1 MARSDGP
8 DPPEGAIPV
17 LRVSGTP
24 WTDLRFVGFNNL
36 IWGLHMAGSLL
47 RRLSAG
53 AGATCVVAALCA
65 TSGPPAVAAPAASS
79 GGTAQHVIVLLKNQ
93 HPEAPAAAATIGRRA
108 QLTNADQ
115 APLVHKAQGWGSR
128 DFRQLHVTNAFAA
141 SIPSGDIATL
151 AADPAVAGIFPDRL
165 VQAPRHEQAQPAG
178 PTPARGPVGSQVCP
192 TDPAKPLLEPEALQ
206 VTHTAFN
213 DPSTPSAQ
221 QTATGK
227 GVTVAFLADG
237 LDINNP
243 DFIRAD
249 GSHVFTDY
257 QDFSGDGPNAP
268 TSAAEAFGDASAIA
282 AQGRQTYDLNDY
294 VSPAHPLPAGC
305 TIRVL
310 GMAPGASLV
319 GLKVFPAGGF
329 AFNSAILAA
338 LDWAVTHDHAD
349 VINESFGS
357 NQFPDTNDDPT
368 AVFNEQLVKA
378 GVTVVASTG
387 DAGLNN
393 TIGSPASSPGVI
405 ASAGT
410 TIFRSYAQV
419 TGNGFQLGNGKYRS
433 NATSSLSSGGFTQPG
448 RVPDLSAPGDLGWA
462 LCSPNPDLYL
472 GCTDFKGAPAS
483 IQQFGGTSQSAP
495 LIAGATAL
503 VIQAYR
509 DSHRGASPTPDLV
522 RRLLTSTADDLGLPA
537 QEQGAGLVNTLRA
550 VRAAQAA
557 PGPRAHGSAAELLV
571 DKQQLTLSTSGHSA
585 SGSETVTNLSD
596 RPALVHAA
604 VRSTDKVLAT
614 ESRTVQLTNAGAATF
629 IDQLGRTRAYVKTTF
644 TVPAGAS
651 RLAASIA
658 EAGVNGQNVRIA
670 LLEPDGTYSAYSLPQ
685 GAGNFGYVDVPQPV
699 AGTWTAILFTA
710 SGAAGFSGPVQ
721 LSVTSTATGRGG
733 SASPSDFVLGGHQSR
748 RVQVSA
754 NGAGTAG
761 DTADALVLTSRRAG
775 SAAATS
781 VVPVAV
787 RSLVDLGRNG
797 RAVVNGTYA
806 GGNGRAG
813 IPNPMQTYEFDVPR
827 GARDLSVGL
836 AVPRSPADTLYGFL
850 IDPNGEPVS
859 ERTNQRVSGED
870 VTRVNG
876 LQSTVANPQAGR
888 WRFVFA
894 VFGPITGVSTS
905 TPYTA
910 TFALNAVRAH
920 AAGVPDSAHTVL
932 RAGRPVT
939 ATVSFANGG
948 TADAAYFVDGR
959 LSRRDTLPLVVTN
972 PDYTLDPAPLAP
984 FPAVRVPTQSDS
996 LSMSATADQTVNFE
1010 VSPFPADHVTDLSF
1024 EGDPDRVG
1032 GPNGTHPSVTV
1043 SDPIVAP
1050 QTWLAL
1056 PTTIGPFAGQG
1067 PTAHV
1072 SFTGSVHTRL
1082 FDPAVAA
1089 GTGDPLKAYVDASA
1103 PAATPVTVAA
1113 GANGSIT
1120 VTITPSGPRG
1130 STVHG
1135 VLYLDTIDGVTGST
1149 DEVAAIPYTYTIG

>member
-1 MARSDGP
+1 
-8 DPPEGAIPV
+8 
-17 LRVSGTP
+17 
-24 WTDLRFVGFNNL
+24 
-36 IWGLHMAGSLL
+36 MAGSLL

-65 TSGPPAVAAPAASS
+65 TSGAPAVAAPAASS
-79 GGTAQHVIVLLKNQ
+79 GGPAQHVIVLLKNQ
-93 HPEAPAAAATIGRRA
+93 HPEAPAAPATIGRRA
-108 QLTNADQ
+108 QLVDADQ
-115 APLVHKAQGWGSR
+115 APLVRKAQGWGSR

-141 SIPSGDIATL
+141 SIPSGDLAAL
-151 AADPAVAGIFPDRL
+151 AADPAVAGVFPDRL
-165 VQAPRHEQAQPAG
+165 VQAPRHEKAQAGSAAAAG
-178 PTPARGPVGSQVCP
+178 PVAGEVCP

-206 VTHTAFN
+206 LTHTAFA

-221 QTATGK
+221 QTATGR

-310 GMAPGASLV
+310 GMAPDANLV

-378 GVTVVASTG
+378 GVTVVASSG
-387 DAGLNN
+387 DAGNNN

-405 ASAGT
+405 SSAGT
-410 TIFRSYAQV
+410 TMFRSYAQV
-419 TGNGFQLGNGKYRS
+419 TGNGFQLGNGKYRG
-433 NATSSLSSGGFTQPG
+433 NAISSLSSSGFTQPG
-448 RVPDLSAPGDLGWA
+448 RVPDLAAPGDLGWA
-462 LCSPNPDLYL
+462 LCTPNLDLYF
-472 GCTDFKGAPAS
+472 GCSDFKGAPAS

-509 DSHRGASPTPDLV
+509 DSHRGASPSPDLV
-522 RRLLTSTADDLGLPA
+522 RRLLTSTADDLGLPT
-537 QEQGAGLVNTLRA
+537 QEQGAGLLNTLRA
-550 VRAAQAA
+550 VKAAQAA
-557 PGPRAHGSAAELLV
+557 PGPRAKGSASDLLV
-571 DKQQLTLSTSGHSA
+571 SDQQLTLTTSGHA
-585 SGSETVTNLSD
+585 AVGTETVTNLSD
-596 RPALVHAA
+596 RPAAVHAA
-604 VRSTDKVLAT
+604 VRSDDRVLAT
-614 ESRTVQLTNAGAATF
+614 ESRTVQLTNAGATTF
-629 IDQLGRTRAYVKTTF
+629 VDQLGRTRAYVRSTF
-644 TVPAGAS
+644 TVPAGAA
-651 RLAASIA
+651 RLSASIS

-685 GAGNFGYVDVPQPV
+685 GAGNFGFVDVPRPV

-721 LSVTSTATGRGG
+721 LTVTSSASGRGG
-733 SASPSDFVLGGHQSR
+733 SAVPGDFVFGPHQSR
-748 RVQVSA
+748 RVVFHA
-754 NGAGTAG
+754 NGAGTPG

-775 SAAATS
+775 SATATS

-797 RAVVNGTYA
+797 RATVTGSYN

-836 AVPRSPADTLYGFL
+836 SVGSPADTLYGFL
-850 IDPNGEPVS
+850 IDPNGQPIS

-870 VTRVNG
+870 ASLVDG
-876 LQSTVANPQAGR
+876 LQSTVASPAAGR

-894 VFGPITGVSTS
+894 VFGPIKGVSTS

-910 TFALNAVRAH
+910 TFALNSVRAN
-920 AAGVPDSAHTVL
+920 AAGVPNSSHTVL

-948 TADAAYFVDGR
+948 TTDAAYFVDGR
-959 LSRRDTLPLVVTN
+959 LTQRGTLPLVVTN
-972 PDYTLDPAPLAP
+972 PDYVLDPAPLAP

-996 LSMSATADQTVNFE
+996 LSMSANADQTVNFE

-1032 GPNGTHPSVTV
+1032 GPNGQHPSVTV
-1043 SDPIVAP
+1043 SDPTVAP

-1056 PTTIGPFAGQG
+1056 PTTIGPFPAQG
-1067 PTAHV
+1067 PTAHL

-1089 GTGDPLKAYVDASA
+1089 STGDPLKSYVDAAA
-1103 PAATPVTVAA
+1103 PAASPVTVAA
-1113 GANGSIT
+1113 GGNGSIT
-1120 VTITPSGPRG
+1120 VTITPTGPRG
-1130 STVHG
+1130 SVVHG
-1135 VLYLDTIDGVTGST
+1135 VLYLDTLDAVTGST